1 MKLKENV
8 SYSKN
13 KLTDDID
20 LIKQLYSS
28 IGYNFAK
35 VDSKIKKTNDG
46 NIELLIE
53 IDKGNLTRISKK

>member
-13 KLTDDID
+13 KLTDDIN

-28 IGYNFAK
+28 IGYNFAR
-35 VDSKIKKTNDG
+35 S
-46 NIELLIE
+46 
-53 IDKGNLTRISKK
+53 